1 MCANTPAK
9 TGGFRYQTPK
19 SINIFLSKAAHFSGR
34 AARVRSRCVFSCLP
48 TRGTVPFDSCLRLF
62 SPRRG
67 RFALLV
73 GVRLACIVP
82 PRGFA
87 GVLSAH
93 AAFDRRSS
101 RARLPMAN
109 SRARLMRNLV
119 ILYIDKVIYRCYND
133 NAVFFALFRLR
144 VPPYTERT
152 WPELPKALRA

>member
-34 AARVRSRCVFSCLP
+34 AARVCSRCVFSCRP

-62 SPRRG
+62 RP
-67 RFALLV
+67 V
-73 GVRLACIVP
+73 
-82 PRGFA
+82 A
-87 GVLSAH
+87 GVLPYLSALGLRVSFPLTVLQ
-93 AAFDRRSS
+93 AFLRGEAFDRRSS

-109 SRARLMRNLV
+109 SRARLMCNLV
-119 ILYIDKVIYRCYND
+119 ILYIDKAIYRCYND